1 MGKRQPRWQRKEM
14 LKMAR
19 DQQDDQNNQQ
29 EEDLKQSPSKLTQE
43 EKNKIEDDF
52 VDNLL
57 RKPRRGWPSVR
68 E

>member
-1 MGKRQPRWQRKEM
+1 M

-29 EEDLKQSPSKLTQE
+29 EEDLKQNPSELTQE
-43 EKNKIEDDF
+43 EKNRIEDDF